1 MKSFLLL
8 FIFFVAVVI
17 HADNYEKAA
26 TLKEDIQKL
35 DIKMHETRVKLIK
48 KDASLKAL
56 QEKII
61 ALHKEL
67 AIRID
72 NKTEMRDL
80 IDKKKKLKLELE
92 ALENE

>member
-1 MKSFLLL
+1 MMML
-8 FIFFVAVVI
+8 FSVTVGVY
-17 HADNYEKAA
+17 ADNYEKEEN
-26 TLKEDIQKL
+26 LKKEIQKI

-80 IDKKKKLKLELE
+80 IDKKKSLKLELE
-92 ALENE
+92 ALGNEE